1 MSEERMQIL
10 KMLEAGQ
17 IKAKEAADLLAA
29 LEKPR
34 PAEPEAATTRGR
46 WLHIRVT
53 DLASGKTKVNVN
65 VPMNLVDV
73 AVRMGARF
81 TPKTESFDPQE
92 LIEAI
97 RRGGMGKVL
106 DVEDQEDGERVEIY
120 VD

>member
-10 KMLEAGQ
+10 KMLESGQ
-17 IKAKEAADLLAA
+17 IKAKEAAELLAA
-29 LEKPR
+29 LEKPKAAETE
-34 PAEPEAATTRGR
+34 PAAGRGR

-53 DLASGKTKVNVN
+53 DMASGKTKVNVN

-81 TPKTESFDPQE
+81 APKTESVDPQQF
-92 LIEAI
+92 IEAI
-97 RRGGMGKVL
+97 RSGGIGKVL
-106 DVEDQEDGERVEIY
+106 EVEDEEDGERVEIY